1 MNEQS
6 QDLKELLLQTDEEFH
21 QLAAKHHEL
30 EDRLHELT
38 AKHYLSEPEQV
49 EEVTLKKRKL
59 QLKDRME
66 DILRRHRQRQPPS
79 PVAASAARQ
88 PSATSDSRGR
98 RLESAA
104 RARRLRAP

>member
-6 QDLKELLLQTDEEFH
+6 QGLKELLLQTDEGFH
-21 QLAAKHHEL
+21 QLAVKHHEL

-38 AKHYLSEPEQV
+38 AKHYLSEPEHV

-66 DILRRHRQRQPPS
+66 NILRRHQKGDASIPS
-79 PVAASAARQ
+79 VPRGPDAR
-88 PSATSDSRGR
+88 PH
-98 RLESAA
+98 A
-104 RARRLRAP
+104 RS

>member
-30 EDRLHELT
+30 DDRLHELN
-38 AKHYLSEPEQV
+38 AKSYLSQPEQL
-49 EEVTLKKRKL
+49 EEVNLKKRKL

-66 DILRRHRQRQPPS
+66 DILRRHRQGALPS
-79 PVAASAARQ
+79 T
-88 PSATSDSRGR
+88 PSAMPQPRG
-98 RLESAA
+98 
-104 RARRLRAP
+104 